1 MMAFKRMACLALL
14 FILLSAAITA
24 SAYAPYEKLH
34 VTNCD
39 AWVSL
44 REAPTADSR
53 RVMQLPLGALVSFV
67 DENGD
72 FLKVSYSGTMGYVG
86 REYLRATSDDD
97 RVPMY
102 VANCSEWISLRE
114 GETKDSVRLAKIPL
128 GTRVLSCG
136 RAEDPDAMAR
146 VVYDHY
152 SGYVLPEYLSLLPP
166 KQDEC
171 ALSSAV
177 LHVPDKNGNDFVQT
191 VADEERLKA
200 MEAMLRS
207 VTPGFSGQCPYQAQ
221 LVLTLRDGSVLRL
234 MYPTDECTAFFTTDG
249 SVYTFPEAASAQ
261 FWTIFDEAAQA
272 AL

>member
-1 MMAFKRMACLALL
+1 MMAFRRMACLTLL

-114 GETKDSVRLAKIPL
+114 GETKDSARLTKIPL

-136 RAEDPDAMAR
+136 RTADPDAMAR
-146 VVYDHY
+146 VAYDHY

-166 KQDEC
+166 EAGRMRAQLRRAAC
-171 ALSSAV
+171 AGQKRKRFCSDGRGRGTPQGHGSDAPFSGAGLQRAMSLSGAARTDAARWERSQAHVSYGRLRRLFYDGWIRIYISGSRIRAV
-177 LHVPDKNGNDFVQT
+177 LDD
-191 VADEERLKA
+191 
-200 MEAMLRS
+200 LR
-207 VTPGFSGQCPYQAQ
+207 
-221 LVLTLRDGSVLRL
+221 
-234 MYPTDECTAFFTTDG
+234 
-249 SVYTFPEAASAQ
+249 
-261 FWTIFDEAAQA
+261 
-272 AL
+272 